1 MATVEALLRI
11 GVGRLR
17 ESGSESA
24 RLDAELLLSKA
35 LGVDRTTVLAHP
47 EAPVGDG
54 QRTTFEA
61 DLERRATGE
70 PVAYIRG
77 FKEFFGMALAVDE
90 RALIPRPETEL
101 LVELAER
108 EVMSRLTAAPRPP
121 GTQPIRV
128 ADVGTGSGAVAVALM
143 AGLRRRRIQ
152 DEVEIIATDIAP
164 GALELARENA
174 VGHGVADRVRFVEA
188 DLLPPVVSFPFDVI
202 LANLPYVVSAEV
214 DRLPIAASF
223 EPRIA
228 LDGGADGLVTV
239 RRLVERLPDVL
250 AQTGVALLEIGSDQG
265 EAIEELVAATL
276 RSWTCTVK
284 RDLAG
289 HPRVARIGR
298 RP

>member
-1 MATVEALLRI
+1 VATIEELLRV
-11 GVGRLR
+11 GVARLR

-24 RLDAELLLSKA
+24 RLDAELLLGKA
-35 LGVDRTTVLAHP
+35 VGVDRTTVLAHP

-54 QRTTFEA
+54 QRAIFEA
-61 DLERRATGE
+61 FLQRRATGE

-77 FKEFFGMALAVDE
+77 FKEFYGMALAVDD

-108 EVMSRLTAAPRPP
+108 EVMARLTAGPRPP

-128 ADVGTGSGAVAVALM
+128 GDIGTGSGAVAIALM
-143 AGLRRRRIQ
+143 AGLRRRRSQ
-152 DEVEIIATDIAP
+152 GEVEIIATDVAP

-202 LANLPYVVSAEV
+202 LANLPYIATDEV
-214 DRLPIAASF
+214 DRLPVAASF
-223 EPRIA
+223 EPRVA
-228 LDGGADGLVTV
+228 LDGGPDGLAVIG
-239 RRLVERLPDVL
+239 RLLERLPDAL
-250 AQTGVALLEIGSDQG
+250 AETGVALLEIGSDQG
-265 EAIEELVAATL
+265 DAIGALVGIAL
-276 RSWTCTVK
+276 RGWGCAVE

-289 HPRVARIGR
+289 HPRVARIR
-298 RP
+298 RQT